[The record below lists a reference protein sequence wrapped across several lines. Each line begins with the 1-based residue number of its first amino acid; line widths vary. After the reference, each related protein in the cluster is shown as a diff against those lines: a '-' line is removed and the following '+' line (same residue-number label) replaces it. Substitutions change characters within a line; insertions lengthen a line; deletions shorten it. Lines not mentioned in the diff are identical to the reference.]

1 MSLLKSIDAA
11 LLRVPAGG
19 IFGLSVAGVAMVGIV
34 DFLVG
39 YEISVSLFYLA
50 PVAIAAWYGGPRDG
64 ITLSGLA
71 CVSWY
76 AADVV
81 SGHPYSHPA
90 IPVWNAAVRF
100 GFFAVVAGLVCVYHD
115 ALRRQ
120 RQLLRTD
127 PLTGLA
133 NRRAFGDALAH
144 DLALARRRGSAL
156 SLAYLDLDDFKA
168 VNDTAGHA
176 EGDRVLRTA
185 GEVLGRSF
193 READTVARL
202 GGDEF
207 AFLLPDTGPEG
218 AAQVA
223 GKLASELRQAFVA
236 GEWPVDCSIGVVT
249 FPHAR
254 VSMADALAAA
264 DRAMYEAKRGGK
276 GMVVSR
282 VIDSETDPP

>member
-144 DLALARRRGSAL
+144 DLALARRRGWEATSSPSSCPTPAPRAPRRWPA
-156 SLAYLDLDDFKA
+156 SSRASCGRRSSR
-168 VNDTAGHA
+168 AG
-176 EGDRVLRTA
+176 
-185 GEVLGRSF
+185 GRSTAASGWSRF
-193 READTVARL
+193 RTPA
-202 GGDEF
+202 
-207 AFLLPDTGPEG
+207 
-218 AAQVA
+218 
-223 GKLASELRQAFVA
+223 
-236 GEWPVDCSIGVVT
+236 
-249 FPHAR
+249 
-254 VSMADALAAA
+254 
-264 DRAMYEAKRGGK
+264 
-276 GMVVSR
+276 
-282 VIDSETDPP
+282 